1 VTAHD
6 FAQSIPRR
14 ARPRQNVRH
23 QNWKPSMINKI
34 IFKEHKETVA
44 KVIDFFT
51 AQFSKKD
58 LYERIKDKCKD
69 NPFSAQDPNRELK
82 HKLGYLTIND
92 YLYYYSDEAKESK
105 KGIPLAIVERVIN
118 RLCEKG
124 ILFSQGFVFGDVKH
138 APYQGN
144 EAIIKF
150 LTEKDIL
157 DNYFYGFEY
166 IIKKYQNSVVKI
178 EVETEKG
185 LSLGTGFIILLDKLF
200 KPFIVTNKHVAQYK
214 NNLKII
220 SNDNKIFD
228 YEKILL
234 SDNEDIAIIIL
245 KEIDVSQKYFHF
257 LDEIEIL
264 QEIVTIGYP
273 RVAMTRE
280 SYQLSHKGEINS
292 FVQDYSGNNLFIL
305 SAKTSPG
312 NSGGPVLN
320 EFGMVIG
327 MTTQDFFEN
336 NEEAI
341 IQTSYAAAIP
351 STTIK
356 NFISH
361 EINKA
366 PENFIISGVALN
378 IIN

>member
-1 VTAHD
+1 
-6 FAQSIPRR
+6 
-14 ARPRQNVRH
+14 
-23 QNWKPSMINKI
+23 MINKI

-105 KGIPLAIVERVIN
+105 KVIPLAIVERVIN

-280 SYQLSHKGEINS
+280 SYQLYHKGEINS

>member
-1 VTAHD
+1 
-6 FAQSIPRR
+6 
-14 ARPRQNVRH
+14 
-23 QNWKPSMINKI
+23 MINKI
-34 IFKEHKETVA
+34 IFKEHKDTVT

-51 AQFSKKD
+51 AQFGNKY
-58 LYERIKDKCKD
+58 LYERIKEKCKD
-69 NPFSAQDPNRELK
+69 NPLSTQDPNRELK
-82 HKLGYLTIND
+82 QSLGYLTIND

-105 KGIPLAIVERVIN
+105 KGIPLAIVERAIN

-138 APYQGN
+138 TPYQGN
-144 EAIIKF
+144 ETIIKF
-150 LTEKDIL
+150 LIEKDIL

-178 EVETEKG
+178 EVKTEKG
-185 LSLGTGFIILLDKLF
+185 LSLGTGFIMLFDKLF

-214 NNLKII
+214 DNLKII
-220 SNDNKIFD
+220 SSDNKIID

-234 SDNEDIAIIIL
+234 SDNEDIAIIVL
-245 KEIDVSQKYFHF
+245 KETDINQKYFHF

-273 RVAMTRE
+273 RIAMTRE

-292 FVQDYSGNNLFIL
+292 FVQDYSGNNFFIL

-336 NEEAI
+336 NEEVI
-341 IQTSYAAAIP
+341 IQTSYAAAI
-351 STTIK
+351 SATTIK

-361 EINKA
+361 EIYET
-366 PENFIISGVALN
+366 PEIFIISDITLN
-378 IIN
+378 MANSAHPPKL